1 LYAAVDADLRAH
13 GLSKGPV
20 RVDLAQDAWLVT
32 AGVVLDLYKAGRP
45 LVMDERWA
53 TLFALPV
60 DDWPASRA
68 AARLVFADAA
78 EATRLDHDG
87 RLRLIASHGGVS
99 AYLARPGR

>member
-53 TLFALPV
+53 SLFAFPV
-60 DDWPASRA
+60 DDPTAHPP
-68 AARLVFADAA
+68 AARIVFADAA
-78 EATRLDHDG
+78 DALRLDADRG
-87 RLRLIASHGGVS
+87 VRLIASRGGVS